1 MKNTKINA
9 RHLIIDLFLS
19 SAYPQLTIK
28 QILVA
33 AKLFNL
39 SENGIRVAT
48 TRLLNEGMIESVERG
63 IYQLSPPT
71 KDWAKVILNRKN
83 GIKQTKEWQ
92 QHYLAVFTGTLG
104 RIDRT
109 ALKKR
114 ERVLRQFG
122 FKELETGIYIRP
134 DNLAYSF
141 EKTCEE
147 LVLAGLEKEAKI
159 CIIQHFEPSTLKQ
172 IFSLWDTKQLEKN
185 YEMYSRDITHW
196 LENYTHL
203 SLNDAAVK
211 ALLLGRETIAL
222 LMNDP
227 LLPAPFVSESARNQF
242 AQDVQQ
248 LDAIGQKLWKKI
260 YEQEL
265 NL

>member
-1 MKNTKINA
+1 MK
-9 RHLIIDLFLS
+9 
-19 SAYPQLTIK
+19 
-28 QILVA
+28 
-33 AKLFNL
+33 
-39 SENGIRVAT
+39 
-48 TRLLNEGMIESVERG
+48 
-63 IYQLSPPT
+63 
-71 KDWAKVILNRKN
+71 
-83 GIKQTKEWQ
+83 
-92 QHYLAVFTGTLG
+92 
-104 RIDRT
+104 
-109 ALKKR
+109 
-114 ERVLRQFG
+114 
-122 FKELETGIYIRP
+122 
-134 DNLAYSF
+134 
-141 EKTCEE
+141 KTCEE

-227 LLPAPFVSESARNQF
+227 LLPAPFVNESARNQF